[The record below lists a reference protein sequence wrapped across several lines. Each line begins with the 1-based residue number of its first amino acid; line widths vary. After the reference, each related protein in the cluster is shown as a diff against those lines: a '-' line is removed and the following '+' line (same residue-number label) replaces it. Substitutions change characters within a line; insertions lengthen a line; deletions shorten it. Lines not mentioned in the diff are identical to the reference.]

1 MGSMQMSFV
10 GWGIAFGNERSCV
23 SIRVATY
30 LPAVLIGTS
39 FVVDG
44 AENTLILR
52 NPSSKVK
59 DV

>member
-1 MGSMQMSFV
+1 MSFV
-10 GWGIAFGNERSCV
+10 GWGITFGNERSCV